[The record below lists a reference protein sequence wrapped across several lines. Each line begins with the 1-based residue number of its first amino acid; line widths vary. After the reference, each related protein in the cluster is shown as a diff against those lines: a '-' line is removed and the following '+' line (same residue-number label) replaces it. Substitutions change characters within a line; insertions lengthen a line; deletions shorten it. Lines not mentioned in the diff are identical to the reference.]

1 MRFPP
6 SFIERLRSHFL
17 MSEVVGKR
25 VALKKH
31 GREYQ
36 GLCPF
41 HQEKTPS
48 FTVNDEK
55 GFFHCFG
62 CGAHGDAIE
71 FVRKHDRLSYPEA
84 IESLARDAGIPLPA
98 ISHEETKRAEQ
109 EKTLHDVM
117 EAACAWFEKQLVEP
131 AGAIARDY
139 LQRRGLQ
146 PETLRTFRIG
156 YAPDDRNG
164 LHQHLSKLSF
174 PTALQVEAGLIIVPE
189 GGGAAYDR
197 FRGRAIFPI
206 RSASGKIVAF
216 GGRLIAANT
225 TQKNLPKYL
234 NSPETPLFKKGEM
247 LYNLDLAKRPA
258 REANLAVVMEGYMDV
273 VSSAQSG
280 ISYAVATLGTAVTPE
295 HLRLLWQNA
304 KEPVMCLD
312 GDAAGMRAMMRTA
325 EVALP
330 LLQPG
335 YSLRFAVLPK
345 GEDPD
350 SYVQKHGKAAFERLL
365 VTSRRLSQLLW
376 EMLSP
381 NYQLDLP
388 EGRAAL
394 EEALKKMTDKI
405 QSPSVRQHYSAHFR
419 RQIWAQASASLASA
433 KPMAKPGP
441 SNKPTATKARPTN
454 ERSLHVEQMVLQ
466 TYSTALETLARRML
480 KTVLMFPALLHKSQV
495 EEKLQRM
502 DIRTAPLG
510 ALRDVLLA
518 AITETNIDDAELFN
532 AYVHGKLPS
541 DMLQTMLN
549 DSLNLPFSSTLTEE
563 DATLLWSESASAYRL
578 ALLQT
583 ELQELQDSIGHSMDE
598 ATYNRMIE
606 VQSALKQAHAE
617 RSFSRATDV
626 A

>member
-1 MRFPP
+1 MP
-6 SFIERLRSHFL
+6 
-17 MSEVVGKR
+17 
-25 VALKKH
+25 LKKH

-41 HQEKTPS
+41 HNEKSPS

-71 FVRKHDRLSYPEA
+71 FVRRFDRLTYPES
-84 IESLARDAGIPLPA
+84 IEALAREAGIALPVA
-98 ISHEETKRAEQ
+98 SREEVRKAEQ
-109 EKTLHDVM
+109 EKTLYDVV
-117 EAACAWFEKQLVEP
+117 EAACEWFEKQLVEP
-131 AGAIARDY
+131 KGAVAREY
-139 LQRRGLQ
+139 LQRRGLT
-146 PETLRTFRIG
+146 PEIIRSFRIG
-156 YAPDDRNG
+156 YAPEERNA
-164 LHQHLSKLSF
+164 LHQHLTKLSF
-174 PTALQVEAGLIIVPE
+174 PVALQAEAGLIIQPE

-197 FRGRAIFPI
+197 FRSRAIFPI
-206 RSASGKIVAF
+206 RNASGKVVAF
-216 GGRLIAANT
+216 GGRLLAASTGN
-225 TQKNLPKYL
+225 KHLPKYL

-247 LYNLDLAKRPA
+247 LYNLDMAKRPA
-258 REANLAVVMEGYMDV
+258 REGNLVVVMEGYMDV
-273 VSSAQSG
+273 VSTAQSG
-280 ISYAVATLGTAVTPE
+280 IGYAVATLGTAVTAE
-295 HLRLLWQNA
+295 HLRLLWQLA

-335 YSLRFAVLPK
+335 FSLRFAVLPK

-376 EMLSP
+376 EMMSP
-381 NYQLDLP
+381 SYQLDLP

-394 EEALKKMTDKI
+394 EEALKKLTDKI
-405 QSPSVRQHYSAHFR
+405 VSPSVRQHYAAHFR
-419 RQIWAQASASLASA
+419 RQIWAQASASMATA
-433 KPMAKPGP
+433 KPIAKPGQPIKQPAP
-441 SNKPTATKARPTN
+441 SKAG
-454 ERSLHVEQMVLQ
+454 RSSHVEQMVYQ

-495 EEKLQRM
+495 EEKLHRM
-502 DIRTAPLG
+502 DIRSASL
-510 ALRDVLLA
+510 ASLRDVLLES
-518 AITETNIDDAELFN
+518 ITQTDIDDREVFN
-532 AYVHGKLPS
+532 AYVHNKLPA
-541 DMLQTMLN
+541 DMLQSLLN
-549 DSLNLPFSSTLTEE
+549 DSLNLPFSNTLTED

-583 ELQELQDSIGHSMDE
+583 ELQELQESIGTTMDE
-598 ATYNRMIE
+598 ATYHRMVE

-617 RSFSRATDV
+617 RSFSRATTDV